1 MSVKRLVALLGDIF
15 WSSMIVI
22 GLLIAGFFFLRLLA
36 NVGRGTIVTRT
47 ASTVAG
53 AATPQ
58 G

>member
-1 MSVKRLVALLGDIF
+1 MSVKRLVGLLGDIF

-47 ASTVAG
+47 ATTVAG

>member
-1 MSVKRLVALLGDIF
+1 MSVKRLTALLGDIF

-22 GLLIAGFFFLRLLA
+22 GLLIAGFLILRLIA
-36 NVGRGTIVTRT
+36 NVGRGSIITRS
-47 ASTVAG
+47 ASAVAN

>member
-1 MSVKRLVALLGDIF
+1 MSVKRLTGLLGDIF

-22 GLLIAGFFFLRLLA
+22 GLLIAGFFVLRLVA
-36 NVGRGTIVTRT
+36 NLGRGSIITRT
-47 ASTVAG
+47 ATTVAN